1 MPSEI
6 SKKIE
11 EVDLNSSLQSD
22 NGIQDI
28 KLRLKSMKKNP
39 WDLWELERTH
49 RSQLGSLGKF
59 GKVKISLKLRLA
71 YLNGEMDAK
80 KEFQVIAAYW
90 ISTSVLP
97 LIEILQSFVLLDRL
111 LVTLPPSKRFEPYDP
126 DLT

>member
-59 GKVKISLKLRLA
+59 DEVTISFKLRLT

-80 KEFQVIAAYW
+80 KRI
-90 ISTSVLP
+90 
-97 LIEILQSFVLLDRL
+97 
-111 LVTLPPSKRFEPYDP
+111 
-126 DLT
+126 

>member
-6 SKKIE
+6 SKKAE

-59 GKVKISLKLRLA
+59 KKVKITLSLRLT
-71 YLNGEMDAK
+71 YLNTEMDAK
-80 KEFQVIAAYW
+80 HK
-90 ISTSVLP
+90 
-97 LIEILQSFVLLDRL
+97 ILGHCSLLDINVCTASHRNTSIICTIGPASRD
-111 LVTLPPSKRFEPYDP
+111 VATLKKV
-126 DLT
+126 